1 MRYMETKKA
10 RIEIIPMID
19 IMLFLLVFFA
29 MLTLRMIPTTG
40 HLTKLP
46 TSSTAVSIPPPKLLV
61 EIHDDGMLA
70 VDGKAMTADH
80 LTAQLQQSDN
90 SKTAVTIAGNQ
101 GVALQQVMGAIDA
114 VKKGSVTEIGLAT
127 RNAGGSGNNSG
138 NADKD

>member
-1 MRYMETKKA
+1 MRYLETKKA

-29 MLTLRMIPTTG
+29 MLTLRMIPASG

-61 EIHDDGMLA
+61 EIQEDGMLS
-70 VDGKAMTADH
+70 VENHT
-80 LTAQLQQSDN
+80 LTPAQLTEQLHQRDN

-101 GVALQQVMGAIDA
+101 SATLQQVMATIDA
-114 VKKGSVTEIGLAT
+114 IKQGGVTEIGLAT
-127 RNAGGSGNNSG
+127 RNVNG
-138 NADKD
+138 K